1 VWLVTSTASDGET
14 DMVKHPSTD
23 GDSNTTVAL
32 LETQEEVQNETEG
45 ML

>member
-1 VWLVTSTASDGET
+1 
-14 DMVKHPSTD
+14 MIKHPTTD